1 MLFGIDTLAQWGIL
15 LIIDYLVEECVH
27 KDDDLYI
34 FLYGFL
40 EDVRLGLE
48 YWITLF
54 VFRLEEMRICR
65 E

>member
-15 LIIDYLVEECVH
+15 LIIDDLVEEGVH

-40 EDVRLGLE
+40 QDVRLGLE